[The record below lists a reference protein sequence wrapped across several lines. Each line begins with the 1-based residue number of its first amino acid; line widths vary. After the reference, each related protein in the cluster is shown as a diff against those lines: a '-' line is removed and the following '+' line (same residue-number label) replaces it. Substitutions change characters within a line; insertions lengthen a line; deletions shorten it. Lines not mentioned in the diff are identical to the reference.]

1 MTLHQLT
8 DTLQSK
14 DQELVNLKKQHQN
27 LRTLADNIQV
37 KFDTEA
43 IKNQDLDGQLKQ
55 MQRQLNIEIQNA
67 LISKREMNEYEI
79 RNSQLRDEI
88 YHLQHERDCQ
98 TDQINSLQQRVRLF
112 YLELFSFNLL
122 MIFKLINEE
131 NVTTNLQIEIR
142 GLECRVAEIDRL
154 KTIEDLIQSQR
165 WDDITKLAQTMQT
178 VSRTMAQATS
188 PTIQRKKRVEL
199 Q

>member
-1 MTLHQLT
+1 MFT
-8 DTLQSK
+8 
-14 DQELVNLKKQHQN
+14 
-27 LRTLADNIQV
+27 
-37 KFDTEA
+37 
-43 IKNQDLDGQLKQ
+43 
-55 MQRQLNIEIQNA
+55 
-67 LISKREMNEYEI
+67 
-79 RNSQLRDEI
+79 
-88 YHLQHERDCQ
+88 
-98 TDQINSLQQRVRLF
+98 
-112 YLELFSFNLL
+112 
-122 MIFKLINEE
+122 FKLTNEE
-131 NVTTNLQIEIR
+131 NLTTNLQIEIR